1 MMHRNVNKFGL
12 SVIECVVALSILAAM
27 LSVVLSIQVVQSARI
42 GLSKQ
47 KLVAEQTL
55 GNLAQRVVAADETEI
70 SKEKIDGWVRLI
82 EQQQGLP
89 DDTIQVELNPVSK
102 PTAGQRFVLTW
113 KPESPHL
120 PEYSL
125 VTWRFEQASRKVAE
139 EQP

>member
-1 MMHRNVNKFGL
+1 MSPKTNNSGL
-12 SVIECVVALSILAAM
+12 SVVECVVALSVLAAM

-55 GNLAQRVVAADETEI
+55 GNLAQRVVAADPAALT
-70 SKEKIDGWVRLI
+70 KEAIQDWATQL

-89 DDTIQVELNPVSK
+89 AETLRVEVNAVTQPA
-102 PTAGQRFVLTW
+102 AGKQIVLAW
-113 KPESPHL
+113 QPDSPYL

-125 VTWRFEQASRKVAE
+125 VTWRFEPASEEVA
-139 EQP
+139 Q

>member
-1 MMHRNVNKFGL
+1 MPRYVKQTGV
-12 SVIECVVALSILAAM
+12 SVVECVVALSVLAAM

-55 GNLAQRVVAADETEI
+55 NNLAQRVISADELEVAKDT
-70 SKEKIDGWVRLI
+70 IDVWAQ
-82 EQQQGLP
+82 EFEEQQGLP
-89 DDTIQVELNPVSK
+89 PETIQVEVREVSNPASGKRV
-102 PTAGQRFVLTW
+102 VLTW
-113 KPESPHL
+113 KPGSPHL

-125 VTWRFEQASRKVAE
+125 VAWRFDPPSGEGSE